1 MATIQT
7 FENERFS
14 IFPAGWWDDEK
25 KEAKPRQR
33 PQQTQ
38 DIEWVYQY
46 IISDRARWATLKLR
60 EMVSTAET
68 GQKETE
74 TGQKQASTEQ
84 EQASMGQ
91 KQASMGQ
98 KEASTEQK
106 QAATD
111 QKQVFKALHFE
122 YATFAGI
129 FSYRN
134 ARSLVMRS
142 PFVAMDID
150 GLSSMEEAR
159 SLQQVFIQDTTVE
172 TALCFLSPKGLGVK
186 WIVVLPE
193 WLQGLSFKEQYERL
207 RRYVGFTYG
216 VDSDKNC
223 SDVCRACYL
232 PWDPQCY
239 VNPKYISA
247 Q

>member
-68 GQKETE
+68 GQKE
-74 TGQKQASTEQ
+74 
-84 EQASMGQ
+84 
-91 KQASMGQ
+91 
-98 KEASTEQK
+98 
-106 QAATD
+106 AATD

-159 SLQQVFIQDTTVE
+159 SLQQVFIQDATVE